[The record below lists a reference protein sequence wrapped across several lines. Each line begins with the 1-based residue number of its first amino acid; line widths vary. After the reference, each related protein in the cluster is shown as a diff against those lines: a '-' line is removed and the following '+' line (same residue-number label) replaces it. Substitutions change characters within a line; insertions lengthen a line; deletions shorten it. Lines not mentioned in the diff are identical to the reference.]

1 MFRYIAFI
9 WNEHEPGA
17 RRAAHALAARL
28 GTEFR
33 PWRSVF
39 SADGAEVHCA
49 GEFSG
54 QSEVRR
60 LAGGLGVI
68 LGTLFVRDEA
78 DGSAAAPPVLAPAQ
92 SAAIVSS
99 GGRGLVESY
108 WGRYVAFWR
117 DPQSG
122 ALAVLRDPSAGLPCY
137 ALRIGPIE
145 VFCARIED
153 VADLCPRPLR
163 PDWSY
168 ILACLALVREHSGPT
183 GLREVRQLV
192 GGECMRYCAGA
203 LVRGHVWDPLQ
214 IAARQVI
221 EDPRAA
227 SAKLGHCVRDV
238 VRAWGAGAGR
248 VLLSL
253 SGGLDSSIVLA
264 SLAPG
269 RESALIGYHY
279 YPLQAD
285 LDERQFARLAAARAG
300 IRLIERPR
308 SRGFDLRPLLSIP
321 ATAEPTNYPYY
332 LEHSRREAALAAECG
347 AASVFIG
354 YGGDQL
360 FYQERAQWAP
370 GDFLHR
376 RGPRPGLLRVLLDS
390 ARMDQ
395 LSLWR
400 VLGLTARETL
410 GVRRWSPVREAGRAR
425 GLLTEGVVATA
436 VRQRYCLHPLLHRGR
451 DVPSGKL
458 WHAHQILAPFDFYD
472 PLGAPGDPERLAPL
486 LSQPLMELCLR
497 IPVDVLTMDGWDR
510 ALARR
515 AFFDA
520 LPPQIRNRR
529 NKGGIETHMRLTV
542 ERNRVLLRELLL
554 DGTLVANGLLD
565 RSGLERALA
574 GRAEVETQS
583 GELVEYACIES
594 WLERWH
600 GRDSSRRPRVW
611 QTVS

>member
-1 MFRYIAFI
+1 VFRYIAFI
-9 WNEHEPGA
+9 WNDHEPGA
-17 RRAAHALAARL
+17 RRAAHALAARF
-28 GTEFR
+28 GTESGR
-33 PWRSVF
+33 WRRVF
-39 SADGAEVHCA
+39 SAGGAEVRCA
-49 GEFSG
+49 GEFPG
-54 QSEVRR
+54 RSEARR

-68 LGTLFVRDEA
+68 LGSLFVRDAAE
-78 DGSAAAPPVLAPAQ
+78 GSVAAPRMLAAAQ

-99 GGRGLVESY
+99 GGRTLVESY
-108 WGRYVAFWR
+108 WGRYVAVWR
-117 DPQSG
+117 DPRSG
-122 ALAVLRDPSAGLPCY
+122 ALGVLRDPSAGLPCY
-137 ALRIGPIE
+137 ALRVGPIE
-145 VFCARIED
+145 VFCSRIED
-153 VADLCPRPLR
+153 AAGLCSQPLQ

-168 ILACLALVREHSGPT
+168 VMACLSLVREHSGPT

-192 GGECMRYCAGA
+192 GGECVRHCAGTTI
-203 LVRGHVWDPLQ
+203 RGYAWDPLQ
-214 IAARQVI
+214 IASRQLI
-221 EDPRAA
+221 EDPRTAA
-227 SAKLGHCVRDV
+227 AEVGHCVRDV

-269 RESALIGYHY
+269 RETELIGYHY
-279 YPLQAD
+279 YPLRAD

-308 SRGFDLRPLLSIP
+308 SPGFDLRPLLSIP

-332 LEHSRREAALAAECG
+332 LEHSRREAALAAECA

-400 VLGLTARETL
+400 VLGITARETL
-410 GVRRWSPVREAGRAR
+410 GVRRWSPVCEAGRAR
-425 GLLTEGVVATA
+425 GLLAAGVVATA
-436 VRQRYCLHPLLHRGR
+436 VRQGYCLHPLLHRAR

-458 WHAHQILAPFDFYD
+458 WHAHQILSPFDFYD
-472 PLGAPGDPERLAPL
+472 PLGVPGDPERLAPL

-497 IPVDVLTMDGWDR
+497 IPVDVLTTGGWDR
-510 ALARR
+510 ALVRQ
-515 AFFDA
+515 AFYDA

-529 NKGGIETHMRLTV
+529 NKGGIEMHMRLTV
-542 ERNRVLLRELLL
+542 ERNRALLRELLL
-554 DGTLVANGLLD
+554 DGMLVANGLLD
-565 RSGLERALA
+565 RSAVERALA
-574 GRAEVETQS
+574 GRAEIETQS
-583 GELVEYACIES
+583 GELIEYACIES

-600 GRDSSRRPRVW
+600 ARDSSRRPGVW
-611 QTVS
+611 QTVT